1 MHRHRTIRSQPLAML
16 ASVALP
22 TLAACQ
28 GWGEQLYVAYDTKLG
43 IDASV
48 NTATSSGSI
57 DLGYDRRFV
66 TWVPR
71 SVELEGAAD
80 RQGEA
85 GTPGETGTPKE
96 VMSVLACSELR
107 VGFIDIDYYDES
119 LATGRAAKKFANA
132 LRTDPKVAKDY
143 FACFTKRPA
152 ANEPGSEEGG
162 GQ

>member
-1 MHRHRTIRSQPLAML
+1 MLEYRIIRRRRLILLFSICLL
-16 ASVALP
+16 
-22 TLAACQ
+22 TLTGCQ
-28 GWGEQLYVAYDTKLG
+28 WGEQLYVAYDTKLG

-71 SVELEGAAD
+71 SVELERAVD

-107 VGFIDIDYYDES
+107 VGYH
-119 LATGRAAKKFANA
+119 RASTTTTNH
-132 LRTDPKVAKDY
+132 
-143 FACFTKRPA
+143 
-152 ANEPGSEEGG
+152 
-162 GQ
+162 